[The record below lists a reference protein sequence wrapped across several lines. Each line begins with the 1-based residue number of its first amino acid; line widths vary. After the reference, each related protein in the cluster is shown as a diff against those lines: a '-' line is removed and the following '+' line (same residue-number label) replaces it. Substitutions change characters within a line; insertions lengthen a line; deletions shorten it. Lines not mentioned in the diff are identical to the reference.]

1 MARPAMS
8 AKVTA
13 KHLTNDEKN
22 IKIDTEN
29 KLRGDADELIPPSYL
44 SDVQAKIFEYIV
56 RNLESSEI
64 LGNLDIFVLS
74 DCSICIDRMQS
85 IEKQINDEPEL
96 LSNSSLI
103 ATKDRYAKNFQ
114 RYCNE
119 LCLSPQA
126 RAKIANLN
134 LQADD
139 KNPLLEGLLND
150 D

>member
-29 KLRGDADELIPPSYL
+29 KLKGDADELIPPSYL

>member
-1 MARPAMS
+1 MARPAIS

-13 KHLTNDEKN
+13 KHLTNSEKN
-22 IKIDTEN
+22 TKIDTEDR
-29 KLRGDADELIPPSYL
+29 LRGDANELAPPSYL
-44 SDVQAKIFEYIV
+44 SDVQKEIFSYIV
-56 RNLESSEI
+56 KNLESSGI
-64 LGNLDIFVLS
+64 LGNIDVFVLA

-85 IEKQINDEPEL
+85 IEEQINSEPEL

-119 LCLSPQA
+119 LCLSPQS
-126 RAKIANLN
+126 RAKIANIN
-134 LQADD
+134 LQGKDE
-139 KNPLLEGLLND
+139 NPLLELLND

>member
-22 IKIDTEN
+22 IKIDTED
-29 KLRGDADELIPPSYL
+29 KLRGNIDELAPPSYL
-44 SDVQAKIFEYIV
+44 SDVQAEIFAYIV

-126 RAKIANLN
+126 RAKIANIN
-134 LQADD
+134 LQG
-139 KNPLLEGLLND
+139 KEENPLLELLKD
-150 D
+150 E

>member
-13 KHLTNDEKN
+13 KHLATSEKN
-22 IKIDTEN
+22 AKIEIEDMLKGN
-29 KLRGDADELIPPSYL
+29 SDELSPPEYL
-44 SDVQAKIFEYIV
+44 SDTQINIFNYIV
-56 RNLESSEI
+56 
-64 LGNLDIFVLS
+64 GNLTKSGILSNLDVYVLAE
-74 DCSICIDRMQS
+74 CSIAIDRMQY

-103 ATKDRYAKNFQ
+103 ATKGRYAKNFQ

-126 RAKIANLN
+126 RAKIANIN
-134 LQADD
+134 LQG
-139 KNPLLEGLLND
+139 KEENPLLELLKD
-150 D
+150 E

>member
-8 AKVTA
+8 AKVTV

-29 KLRGDADELIPPSYL
+29 KLKGDADELIPPSYL
-44 SDVQAKIFEYIV
+44 SDVQEKIFEYIV

>member
-103 ATKDRYAKNFQ
+103 ATKGRYAKNFQ

-126 RAKIANLN
+126 RAKIANIN
-134 LQADD
+134 LQG
-139 KNPLLEGLLND
+139 KEENPLLALLND